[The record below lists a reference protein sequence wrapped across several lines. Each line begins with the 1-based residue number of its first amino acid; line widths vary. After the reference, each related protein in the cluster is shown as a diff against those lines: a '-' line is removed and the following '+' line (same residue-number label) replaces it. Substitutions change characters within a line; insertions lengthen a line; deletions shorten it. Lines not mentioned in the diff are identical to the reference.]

1 MLKPSESDHFPTI
14 FLKAGEIYLA
24 ESPCLIST
32 VLGSCIAV
40 TMHCPE
46 KTLGAMCHGLLP
58 ARWNTT
64 PASDTDTHDFR
75 YVDSALR
82 YMLKQ
87 FDRRGIDRTSLK
99 IKMFGGADVL
109 TPPARRRWS
118 ESVGQKNIEAA
129 RRFFRQEGLRL
140 NASRVGGIQG
150 HKIVF
155 NTRTGEVFLKMLRPG
170 GWHNPSNQ
178 SENGRFPQ

>member
-1 MLKPSESDHFPTI
+1 MLRSFEADHFPTI

-24 ESPCLIST
+24 ESPCLITT

-40 TMHCPE
+40 TMYCPE

-58 ARWNTT
+58 TRWNTS
-64 PASDTDTHDFR
+64 PVSETDTHDFR

-87 FDRRGIDRTSLK
+87 FDRRSIDRKSLQ
-99 IKMFGGADVL
+99 IKMFGGANVL
-109 TPPARRRWS
+109 TPPVRRRWS
-118 ESVGQKNIEAA
+118 VSVGEKNIEAA
-129 RRFFRQEGLRL
+129 RRFFRQAGLRL

-170 GWHNPSNQ
+170 SWHTPPNQ
-178 SENGRFPQ
+178 REKWRPAQ